1 MVVTSLKCCFVNRY
15 KAHEERADCI
25 YPSFFLSFNAKKH
38 TELCLIICLY
48 LNDILNVRQSSYPA
62 YLSLTFYN
70 LMHSRLYTTDCPQ
83 SIITLLNETDM
94 AKREDMQALHLNL
107 LYCAYFV

>member
-1 MVVTSLKCCFVNRY
+1 
-15 KAHEERADCI
+15 
-25 YPSFFLSFNAKKH
+25 
-38 TELCLIICLY
+38 
-48 LNDILNVRQSSYPA
+48 
-62 YLSLTFYN
+62 
-70 LMHSRLYTTDCPQ
+70 MHSRLYTTDCPQ